1 MFITARRLLYK
12 CTFFLL
18 SIKGQGSE
26 EQKAKWLPL
35 AESFQIIGTYAQT
48 EIGHGEYEGLWT
60 NSPCQHLIKC
70 LENSME
76 NMHTDVRVE
85 KVKYLTSCNLM
96 NYLVYKFYFQ
106 ELLCVAWRQQQH
118 MIRPHRSLLFTRRLI
133 QRVNGGLEIVCSKL
147 YYIWMHFKDLVRKD
161 T

>member
-1 MFITARRLLYK
+1 MK
-12 CTFFLL
+12 C
-18 SIKGQGSE
+18 I
-26 EQKAKWLPL
+26 
-35 AESFQIIGTYAQT
+35 
-48 EIGHGEYEGLWT
+48 
-60 NSPCQHLIKC
+60 
-70 LENSME
+70 ENSME

-85 KVKYLTSCNLM
+85 KVKYLTSSNLM

-118 MIRPHRSLLFTRRLI
+118 MIRPHRSLLFTRQLI

-147 YYIWMHFKDLVRKD
+147 CSIWMHFKDLVRKD

>member
-1 MFITARRLLYK
+1 MK
-12 CTFFLL
+12 C
-18 SIKGQGSE
+18 I
-26 EQKAKWLPL
+26 A
-35 AESFQIIGTYAQT
+35 
-48 EIGHGEYEGLWT
+48 
-60 NSPCQHLIKC
+60 N
-70 LENSME
+70 NME

-85 KVKYLTSCNLM
+85 KVRYLAFSNLM

>member
-1 MFITARRLLYK
+1 MNKFSLSASYK
-12 CTFFLL
+12 MYR
-18 SIKGQGSE
+18 
-26 EQKAKWLPL
+26 EQ
-35 AESFQIIGTYAQT
+35 Y
-48 EIGHGEYEGLWT
+48 GEYT
-60 NSPCQHLIKC
+60 NIY
-70 LENSME
+70 
-76 NMHTDVRVE
+76 VRVE
-85 KVKYLTSCNLM
+85 KVRYLAFSNLM

-147 YYIWMHFKDLVRKD
+147 CYIWMHFKDLVRKD